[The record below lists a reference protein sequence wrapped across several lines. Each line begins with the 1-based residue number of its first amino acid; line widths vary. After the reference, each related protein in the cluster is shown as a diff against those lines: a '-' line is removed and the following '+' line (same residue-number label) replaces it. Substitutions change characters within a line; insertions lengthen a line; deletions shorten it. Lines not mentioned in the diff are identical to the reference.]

1 MMSAVRKEAVALD
14 DMKLRL
20 AEMEDLKVLVPELKT
35 QLAEAETKKTELDRA
50 LRDSDR
56 LYLQLKTDMQRLND
70 LYNSERKAHLEAQ
83 NANMQLDTELGRTQQ
98 EVAFL
103 QRECEKVNDMR
114 KKVQVL
120 QQQLNQSEEGG
131 EELKKAA
138 QRNLLAM
145 KKKYD
150 ELEIDRMSQ
159 LELLSSTSDE
169 LSAVRAENNRLLEEK
184 VSTQQLIGTMRD
196 QANSSSDAM
205 RKRLDEAIL
214 REDKHME
221 EFSLVQNELRR
232 CKDVLQAKTESIEG
246 LMQKLKVSEDNRQL
260 EKNDARSR
268 ATELSDQISNLKS
281 QNHMLERQSA
291 DALHKLGLIS
301 GDISRYQADSER
313 FRAESEQKD
322 GLYAQ
327 KEAMIAQQMQA
338 LALAKDENFA
348 RYQGAVQQVE
358 SLQQQL
364 RGIQQKHWE
373 DLQRNKENDAS
384 VAEETDALQQEL
396 HEKSLLV
403 IALEAEKTK
412 LEEYV
417 NGEVLSASQLS
428 QTLRQELEKRIEELT
443 TAKKEKD
450 VVLMEKQQLLDKISD
465 FDNILKR
472 NDALFKQT
480 LDNDRAKIQQE
491 VRTKLTRLKALE
503 ADKQELLRETSEL
516 VNQLSEI
523 RKEKNILQQGNVDLQ
538 RKYDDACAELEVS
551 SNTRMVLEK
560 KLNDSTMKERDLQAS
575 LSMLENQ
582 HRSQNERLEQTIKE
596 SKKDAAAQVIDL
608 TNQVRYLSSEVES
621 LSSKTKDL
629 DASEKKAWAEANR
642 LRGEVDSIIR
652 DHDRQQQQQAEEFA
666 TFKRENRD
674 LKLKVSVM
682 NESKMKSDME
692 IVSMQSELAK
702 QENEIGNMADQ
713 LREKEIAAQLA
724 NENITKLTSEL
735 KTVSETYSRCR
746 VRNIE
751 LEESMAKKLK
761 IIEKQGT
768 DISKLEREGVNEVK
782 RLRMLLANTERELEE
797 AKPQLLSLQKEAND
811 GRSNFSKLQSSTNS
825 TVNGLLDELRYN
837 LTQ

>member
-1 MMSAVRKEAVALD
+1 
-14 DMKLRL
+14 
-20 AEMEDLKVLVPELKT
+20 
-35 QLAEAETKKTELDRA
+35 
-50 LRDSDR
+50 
-56 LYLQLKTDMQRLND
+56 
-70 LYNSERKAHLEAQ
+70 
-83 NANMQLDTELGRTQQ
+83 
-98 EVAFL
+98 
-103 QRECEKVNDMR
+103 
-114 KKVQVL
+114 
-120 QQQLNQSEEGG
+120 
-131 EELKKAA
+131 
-138 QRNLLAM
+138 
-145 KKKYD
+145 
-150 ELEIDRMSQ
+150 
-159 LELLSSTSDE
+159 
-169 LSAVRAENNRLLEEK
+169 
-184 VSTQQLIGTMRD
+184 
-196 QANSSSDAM
+196 
-205 RKRLDEAIL
+205 
-214 REDKHME
+214 
-221 EFSLVQNELRR
+221 
-232 CKDVLQAKTESIEG
+232 
-246 LMQKLKVSEDNRQL
+246 
-260 EKNDARSR
+260 
-268 ATELSDQISNLKS
+268 
-281 QNHMLERQSA
+281 
-291 DALHKLGLIS
+291 
-301 GDISRYQADSER
+301 
-313 FRAESEQKD
+313 
-322 GLYAQ
+322 
-327 KEAMIAQQMQA
+327 
-338 LALAKDENFA
+338 
-348 RYQGAVQQVE
+348 
-358 SLQQQL
+358 
-364 RGIQQKHWE
+364 
-373 DLQRNKENDAS
+373 
-384 VAEETDALQQEL
+384 
-396 HEKSLLV
+396 
-403 IALEAEKTK
+403 
-412 LEEYV
+412 
-417 NGEVLSASQLS
+417 
-428 QTLRQELEKRIEELT
+428 
-443 TAKKEKD
+443 

-629 DASEKKAWAEANR
+629 DASEKKAWAEADR